1 MTMIATTCIT
11 YAVLRCMEECVRFC
25 VSLISRLTSK
35 KKEEKVIVHEWKRI
49 SANVSP
55 SLHAMIKAHA
65 LMMDLT
71 ITDYILIAIN
81 EKLKKD
87 NRG

>member
-11 YAVLRCMEECVRFC
+11 YAVLRCLEEFVRFC

-35 KKEEKVIVHEWKRI
+35 KKEDKVSVREWQRI
-49 SANVSP
+49 SARVSP
-55 SLHAMIKAHA
+55 DLHALIKSHA
-65 LMMDLT
+65 QLMGLT

-81 EKLKKD
+81 EKLKR
-87 NRG
+87 NNYV